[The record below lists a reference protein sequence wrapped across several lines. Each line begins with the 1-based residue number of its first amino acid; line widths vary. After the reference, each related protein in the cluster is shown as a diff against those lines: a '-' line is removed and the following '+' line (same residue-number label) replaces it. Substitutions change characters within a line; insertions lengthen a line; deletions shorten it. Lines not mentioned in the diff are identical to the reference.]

1 MTRSNKVKTEQKL
14 FILDN
19 LEKKLKTNKN
29 IEDQLSHE
37 WLNRLIEDQLKQNIK
52 YYKLDKEYENK
63 ELKNN
68 FKILQQENEK

>member
-68 FKILQQENEK
+68 FKILQQENEN